1 MASTQFQ
8 VVSVDS
14 GNTATVPFAG
24 RVASAVVAIQ
34 GFKCSYN
41 GDHHIREINV
51 RAGIGSING
60 SQVTVTATAT
70 MNDDS
75 NNRATGS
82 IDVLV
87 LATVDAA

>member
-8 VVSVDS
+8 VVSVDN
-14 GNTATVPFAG
+14 GKTATVTFAN
-24 RVASAVVAIQ
+24 RVQSAVVAIQ
-34 GFKCSYN
+34 GFNCHYN

-60 SQVTVTATAT
+60 SQVTVTAVAT

-75 NNRATGS
+75 NNRAEGS
-82 IDVLV
+82 IDILV